1 MAGGYYEQL
10 GGVGRA
16 RNRTYYAGEVMS
28 FASVELCSRYSE
40 ALVQRHFA

>member
-10 GGVGRA
+10 EGLQGA
-16 RNRTYYAGEVMS
+16 NQTYFAGEVMS
-28 FASVELCSRYSE
+28 FAERRACARYSE

>member
-10 GGVGRA
+10 EGLQGA
-16 RNRTYYAGEVMS
+16 NQTYFAGEVMS
-28 FASVELCSRYSE
+28 FASVELCARCSE